1 MWDRLPQA
9 HCLVI
14 CRDCL
19 LEVQRLVRWVL
30 RSPLKR
36 SHLCKGS
43 SLAVMSKCSCAST
56 NHRPRG
62 RHKRPRVNLRA
73 PFFSARR
80 RPGGLCAR
88 RSSDARAVNMAV
100 KSTKKTKK
108 KNTKHENTAPE
119 RTKHQNTAPTR
130 RGSLS
135 SVIPHSTGSGPYGKQ
150 GQRDAEVD
158 YRYWHRI
165 LRERGF
171 ENVWHAQDTFDPNA
185 TWSRTMRHSAWR
197 RRVPG
202 EAPLVDECGP
212 HKARTGLKR
221 TELECLPLLRTD

>member
-1 MWDRLPQA
+1 MQSGRGSASDEAASPSNSSLEMWDRLPQA

-135 SVIPHSTGSGPYGKQ
+135 SVIPHCLSRDGFKQ
-150 GQRDAEVD
+150 PAPQPRKAIGIQLA
-158 YRYWHRI
+158 
-165 LRERGF
+165 LERVANVKLEKACIVAADRVEYAHLEE
-171 ENVWHAQDTFDPNA
+171 ENI
-185 TWSRTMRHSAWR
+185 R
-197 RRVPG
+197 R
-202 EAPLVDECGP
+202 
-212 HKARTGLKR
+212 
-221 TELECLPLLRTD
+221 